1 MNTIQA
7 KFLSTYSK
15 ADGTK
20 RNRYALQGSKEDIA
34 KVVEHQGQYMPNQ
47 GKPVNGQVLFTGPGK
62 VLAPQAVL
70 PLKWAEGLDR
80 FIVDTDASTS
90 DINMLNLIND
100 QQISDTA
107 KARLEGNVIDNSI
120 ISRASNRVQLF
131 AAPTQSAPAEAE
143 ASADN
148 SDLTSALEESP
159 QEKPAKGKGK

>member
-7 KFLSTYSK
+7 KFEGTYTAK
-15 ADGTK
+15 DGRL
-20 RNRYALQGSKEDIA
+20 RNRYSLQGSKEDIA

-80 FIVDTDASTS
+80 YLVDTDASTS

-107 KARLEGNVIDNSI
+107 KARLEVNVIDNSI

-148 SDLTSALEESP
+148 SDLDSALEESVA
-159 QEKPAKGKGK
+159 QKPAKSKDK